1 MCVFCA
7 FVRFCAFFDQ
17 PSLKDPMCG
26 GGWRKSAQK
35 RTNAHF
41 LTKYKKKNNSKN
53 LKNIYNSYYML
64 LHISFSSSSSTIS
77 L

>member
-17 PSLKDPMCG
+17 PSLSDPLCG

-41 LTKYKKKNNSKN
+41 LTKYKKK
-53 LKNIYNSYYML
+53 YY
-64 LHISFSSSSSTIS
+64 
-77 L
+77 